1 MEQYFLKQ
9 VDKRNCGVAVTK
21 MMLAIFHR
29 NLNFLRLKTQDNL
42 GDFLKIKQ
50 FCLSYNLEL
59 QGHHDADLSFLKS
72 TKGPMIVQTRLEGK
86 THFIIVKKKRHKYFV
101 NDPGFGSYRTTL
113 SQLSKELT
121 GYYLSIKNHKNKGYQ
136 LSRDQLVTIPVKKA
150 PLVAFVICHIFSLL
164 LLFTSFILFGQNDL
178 IHYSII
184 LAASSFVFYV
194 FSRQSLFILNSD
206 YESITNPILL
216 KVSGNKF
223 VDTFRHIHLLKRE
236 ILVPFTTVFTTIVN
250 IVVMITMLAINDYKM
265 LIISIVICILALI
278 RRAINWRTQNE
289 YRYFDQLIER
299 TSQMNDR
306 KESLHTINDK
316 TQRFIQK
323 EFIMDIIEN
332 ALIFFLVYI
341 VMLFNHLSSL
351 NYLLLYFFVLLY
363 LKSNINVI
371 INWRKHIS
379 DYHNTLNNLD
389 TIANKL

>member
-223 VDTFRHIHLLKRE
+223 VDIFRHIHLLKRE

-265 LIISIVICILALI
+265 LIISIVICILAMI